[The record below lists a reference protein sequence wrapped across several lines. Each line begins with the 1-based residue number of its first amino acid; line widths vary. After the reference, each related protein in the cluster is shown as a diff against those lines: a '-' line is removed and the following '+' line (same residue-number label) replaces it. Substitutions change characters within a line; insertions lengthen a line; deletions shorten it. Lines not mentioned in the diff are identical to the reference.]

1 VGQVVEFGSPPAR
14 NHSRPAEGRIMKRSL
29 VIAGH
34 KTSISLEE
42 PFWTAFR
49 EIALAR
55 SQTLSKLAE
64 LIDSERCGSNLS
76 SAIRVFVFEHYRT
89 QCFAAAAVAQPSAN
103 AEAIIP
109 SIHPINKEQ
118 IDQRY
123 VERLERLVPL
133 RRLT

>member
-1 VGQVVEFGSPPAR
+1 
-14 NHSRPAEGRIMKRSL
+14 MKRSL
-29 VIAGH
+29 VIESR

-64 LIDSERCGSNLS
+64 LIDSQRCGSNLS
-76 SAIRVFVFEHYRT
+76 SAIRVFVFRHYRM
-89 QCFAAAAVAQPSAN
+89 QCFAAAAVAQPSADS
-103 AEAIIP
+103 ETITP

-123 VERLERLVPL
+123 GERLERLVLL